1 MPVKT
6 LRQALEW
13 ARRRLE
19 HAGVEEPRRTAGTLL
34 AHVLHKDDLYILTRP
49 EEPLSEAAWED
60 FTRVVERRARG
71 EPLSYI
77 TGHREFFGLDFLV
90 TPDVL
95 IPRPE
100 TEIIVEAVLER
111 ATTADRLLIDVGT
124 GSGCL
129 AVTLAVHLPWVR
141 VLALDISEAALA
153 VARHNAERHGVR
165 ERIEFLAS
173 DLFSALETMPT
184 PSSADFIV
192 ANPPYISESELPT
205 LPREVRDYEPRLA
218 LIAGPDAASVQR
230 RLFAESPKFLRPAGY
245 LICEMG
251 YGQYPSLL
259 ENLDARV
266 WEVVEVKRDLQGIER
281 TLVLR
286 RRAEFPSDSEI
297 VRARTLDSHQRM
309 HSVLPPRSSMWDNVT
324 LSSAEGDALRRRG
337 ALGSERT
344 KARDEEAEK

>member
-1 MPVKT
+1 MRT

-19 HAGVEEPRRTAGTLL
+19 HAGVEEPRRTASTLL

-60 FTRVVERRARG
+60 FTHIVERRARG
-71 EPLSYI
+71 EPLPYI

-100 TEIIVEAVLER
+100 TELIVEAVLER

-129 AVTLAVHLPWVR
+129 AVTLAVHLPWMR

-165 ERIEFLAS
+165 ERIEFLKS
-173 DLFSALETMPT
+173 DLFSALEAAGQPT
-184 PSSADFIV
+184 RSRERGGTQPVPPRADFIV

-205 LPREVRDYEPRLA
+205 LPREVRDYEPRIA
-218 LIAGPDAASVQR
+218 LIAGPDAADVQR
-230 RLFAESPKFLRPAGY
+230 RLFAQSPKFLRPGGY

-259 ENLDARV
+259 EHLDAHV

-286 RRAEFPSDSEI
+286 RLAKSASDPKT
-297 VRARTLDSHQRM
+297 A
-309 HSVLPPRSSMWDNVT
+309 
-324 LSSAEGDALRRRG
+324 
-337 ALGSERT
+337 
-344 KARDEEAEK
+344 